1 MSGGAS
7 MAGNVVDFKG
17 RSKKKNGKEQQA
29 KGGKGQ
35 GAAPV
40 IDMTERRQEIIV
52 EERRKTRRTI
62 LTSFIGA
69 FVVVPRKGLIK
80 VALYDISENGLAFD
94 IESSQGQFP
103 LKEEVA
109 MRVYLSQD
117 IYFPVM
123 VKIQNARSEDAEGVY
138 RHGALFVKNASS
150 DLALQHFVKFIESV
164 SQYLVVDQGDHVST
178 GNSGR

>member
-1 MSGGAS
+1 MS
-7 MAGNVVDFKG
+7 GNVVDFKG
-17 RSKKKNGKEQQA
+17 RSKKKKDGKSTTGA
-29 KGGKGQ
+29 K
-35 GAAPV
+35 AAPV

-69 FVVVPRKGLIK
+69 FVVVPRKGLVK
-80 VALYDISENGLAFD
+80 VALYDISENGLSFD
-94 IESSQGQFP
+94 IENTQGQFP

-117 IYFPVM
+117 IYFPVQ
-123 VKIQNARSEDAEGVY
+123 VKIQNARAEDAEGVY

-150 DLALQHFVKFIESV
+150 DLALQHFVKFIEAV
-164 SQYLVVDQGDHVST
+164 SQYLQVDAGDHVSSGT
-178 GNSGR
+178 GNSR

>member
-1 MSGGAS
+1 MS
-7 MAGNVVDFKG
+7 GNVVDFKG
-17 RSKKKNGKEQQA
+17 RSKKKNSGKA
-29 KGGKGQ
+29 TTNAGD
-35 GAAPV
+35 APV

-62 LTSFIGA
+62 LSSFIGA
-69 FVVVPRKGLIK
+69 FVIVPRKGLVK
-80 VALYDISENGLAFD
+80 VALYDISETGLSFD
-94 IESSQGQFP
+94 IESAQGQFP

-117 IYFPVM
+117 IFFPIS
-123 VKIQNARSEDAEGVY
+123 VKIQNARAEDAEGVY

-164 SQYLVVDQGDHVST
+164 SQYLQVDQGDHVSSGT
-178 GNSGR
+178 SGR

>member
-1 MSGGAS
+1 MS
-7 MAGNVVDFKG
+7 GNVVDFKG
-17 RSKKKNGKEQQA
+17 RSKKKNSGKPAAGA
-29 KGGKGQ
+29 KE
-35 GAAPV
+35 APV

-62 LTSFIGA
+62 LSSFIGA
-69 FVVVPRKGLIK
+69 FVIVPRKGLVK
-80 VALYDISENGLAFD
+80 VALYDISENGLSFD
-94 IESSQGQFP
+94 IDSSQGQFP

-117 IYFPVM
+117 IYFPIQ
-123 VKIQNARSEDAEGVY
+123 VKIQNARAEDGEGVF

-164 SQYLVVDQGDHVST
+164 SQYLQVDQGDHVSS
-178 GNSGR
+178 GGGSGR